1 MRYLV
6 SMGMRISIVAALIA
20 VSASAAT
27 AAERTASADTALR
40 FETRASARATVGGR
54 IIKDYA
60 RVGAELPPPGVS
72 MTARPTTVTAADGSL
87 VPALVYDFE

>member
-1 MRYLV
+1 MRYLA

-20 VSASAAT
+20 VSASAT
-27 AAERTASADTALR
+27 AAERVASADTAVR

-54 IIKDYA
+54 VISDYA